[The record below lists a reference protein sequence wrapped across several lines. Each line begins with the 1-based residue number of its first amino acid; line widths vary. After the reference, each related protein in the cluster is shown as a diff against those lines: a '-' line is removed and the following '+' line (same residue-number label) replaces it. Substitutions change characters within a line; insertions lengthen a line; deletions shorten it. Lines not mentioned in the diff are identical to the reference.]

1 MSSPLRGI
9 ITSTKRVGP
18 TLLLVRFRL
27 SHGFKYFPGQSIWFS
42 SLQSKSY
49 CSFQLSGCPTDS
61 LRTNSYEVL
70 METRFH
76 SDEVPGFG
84 KVKEGT
90 LFLAKGPFG
99 KFWPLSAKRDQPLVW
114 IASAK
119 KLGPYLACVQSQ
131 SFRRIRPRQILL
143 LIEMESESELPFRE
157 FFESQGITVIPC
169 VSQPQGW
176 IDGFWGKVTDLIKH
190 KRFKLDFH
198 QARFFI
204 SMIPSQTAEIWDVL
218 VKTKQIDPSQITEEW
233 ELGQRNQVEQVPLTL
248 ERKAA

>member
-1 MSSPLRGI
+1 MGNPLRGI
-9 ITSTKRVGP
+9 ITSTKRVAP

-27 SHGFKYFPGQSIWFS
+27 SQGLKYFPGQSIWFS
-42 SLQSKSY
+42 SLQSKGF

-70 METRFH
+70 METRFQ
-76 SDEVPGFG
+76 SDEILGFG
-84 KVKEGT
+84 KVKVGT

-99 KFWPLSAKRDQPLVW
+99 KFWPLGARPDQPLVW

-143 LIEMESESELPFRE
+143 LVEMDSENELPFRD

-169 VSQPQGW
+169 VAQPQSW
-176 IDGFWGKVTDLIKH
+176 IDGFWGRIADLLKH
-190 KRFKLDFH
+190 KRFKLDFQ
-198 QARFFI
+198 QARFFV
-204 SMIPSQTAEIWDVL
+204 SMAPSQAVEVWNTL
-218 VKTKQIDPSQITEEW
+218 TKDKAIDPSQITEEW
-233 ELGQRNQVEQVPLTL
+233 ELGQRTQEGQSLWGEQ
-248 ERKAA
+248 KAA